1 METVFS
7 IKRSQYCRVP
17 TLQCTVHCVQALS
30 IEGIVFIDRNI
41 FVRRFLLCM
50 CLRNVRHVPRNGNT
64 DWKKQW
70 SCGATCRR
78 KPNCWRTGFPL
89 QNMRWMLYLMITAQ
103 LSSQYVYHISLAR
116 CVLFGLK
123 WLNFHFL
130 TVVFRSGMFFSG
142 KTLMHYA
149 IVYIITF
156 TWCCII
162 PHHLFWMESNWIS
175 SKTRKILSVRN

>member
-1 METVFS
+1 
-7 IKRSQYCRVP
+7 
-17 TLQCTVHCVQALS
+17 
-30 IEGIVFIDRNI
+30 
-41 FVRRFLLCM
+41 
-50 CLRNVRHVPRNGNT
+50 
-64 DWKKQW
+64 
-70 SCGATCRR
+70 
-78 KPNCWRTGFPL
+78 
-89 QNMRWMLYLMITAQ
+89 MLYLMITAQ

-156 TWCCII
+156 T
-162 PHHLFWMESNWIS
+162 
-175 SKTRKILSVRN
+175 